1 MKTTVRE
8 GQDRLRNI
16 GQVLESGAALSEE
29 DRAFLSTALIRIAD
43 GANADVE
50 LGVKAKRGERKGK
63 NDRISK
69 EKRSFA
75 LGWIAVAK
83 TPEAEG
89 GLGLSLEA
97 ACAMLGENGL
107 KSFGLTEETLR
118 TYWNRKGTYRGVKF
132 KLDD

>member
-1 MKTTVRE
+1 MTVRE

-16 GQVLESGAALSEE
+16 GQRLKSGEALSTE
-29 DRAFLSTALIRIAD
+29 DRTFLSAALIRIAD
-43 GANADVE
+43 GGKSDTE

-97 ACAMLGENGL
+97 ACAKLYEIDGEV
-107 KSFGLTEETLR
+107 FGFTEETLR
-118 TYWNRKGTYRGVKF
+118 TYWNMKDADRGLSFQLK
-132 KLDD
+132 K

>member
-1 MKTTVRE
+1 MTVRE
-8 GQDRLRNI
+8 GQVRLRSI
-16 GQVLESGAALSEE
+16 GQRLKSGATLSTE
-29 DRAFLSTALIRIAD
+29 DRTFLSNALIRIAD
-43 GANADVE
+43 GGNSDTE